1 MIKNGKLIIA
11 LLPLMMLASCGSNG
25 SMRQDEITQMLVDAA
40 YNLLYEKTGEYKLFV
55 RQNDGKKFYYYEEL
69 FGTSNNEEFIV
80 QYDYVYSYKY
90 YENINDEV
98 KNDIKEAVNLNYD
111 KIKEMFTSFTF
122 EYESVLD
129 NETKITKQINVENP
143 SKDDVGLVV
152 IDQYLPFALTYNYS
166 AKVCYFALPINTT
179 ELKKIDNNII
189 DTNGQTKEFA
199 SFIKENEMSL
209 K

>member
-152 IDQYLPFALTYNYS
+152 IDQYLPFALTYSYS